1 MENIFEIISKE
12 LNIKVPQIEN
22 TVKLL
27 DEGATVPFI
36 SRYRKE
42 VTGNLDENQI
52 GDILNKELNIKVP
65 QIENTVKLL
74 DEGATVPFISRYRK
88 EVTGNLDENQIGDIL
103 KAVTYLRN
111 LEKRKEEVIALIDEQ
126 GKLTDE
132 LKNSILN
139 STKLQEVEDLYLPYK
154 KRRKTKADIAIEKG
168 LEPLAQFIY
177 LAKDL
182 EILGR
187 EALKYITEEV
197 PTKEE
202 AIEGAKL
209 ILAQGISENA
219 NYREEI
225 RNTLLKDGIIYSK
238 NTKKASELDE
248 KKVYGDY
255 YEYSESVKTILS
267 HRVLALNRR
276 NTLLKD
282 GIIYSKN
289 TKKASELDEK
299 KVYGDYYEYSESVKT
314 ILSHRV
320 LALNRGEKEDVLS
333 VSLKVD
339 DVVRARIET
348 NILKKEFKNMEIKE
362 FLLSIIVDSLDRLIL
377 PSIEREVRNILTE
390 KSEAE
395 AINIFKENLK
405 NLLLQPPLKEKNILG
420 LDPGYRT
427 GCKVAVVDKNGF
439 YVANDVFHLVEGM
452 DSPKQLAISREKLL
466 NYLSKYDIDIVSIGN
481 GTASRETESFVAN
494 VIKENNQRAK
504 YVITNEAGASV
515 YSASKLANEEFPDLD
530 VTVRGAISIARRIQD
545 PLGELVKIDP
555 KSIGV
560 GMYQHDVD
568 QKKLAESLAEVIAS
582 VVNSVGINVNTASW
596 ALLEYVSGVK
606 KNIAKND
613 VDQKKLAESL
623 AEVIA
628 SVVNSVGINVN
639 TASWALLEYV
649 SGVKKNIAKNIVEY
663 RKENGNFKNRKALLK
678 VKGLGNKAYEQMAG
692 FLIIEDG
699 ENVLDNTIIHPESYK
714 IAEEILNINGISLKD
729 YKENL
734 ADSREKLKSFNY
746 EKFATENEYGKETVK
761 DIYEALIRDRRDPRD
776 ELERPLLKSDILKI
790 ENLQVGMELEGTV
803 RNVVKFGAFI
813 DIGLKNDALLHISEI
828 SDKFIKDPSEVLS
841 VGQIVKVKVKEIDM
855 DRQRVG
861 LTRKSR

>member
-1 MENIFEIISKE
+1 MENIFEIIS
-12 LNIKVPQIEN
+12 
-22 TVKLL
+22 
-27 DEGATVPFI
+27 
-36 SRYRKE
+36 
-42 VTGNLDENQI
+42 
-52 GDILNKELNIKVP
+52 KELNIKVP

-182 EILGR
+182 EILER

-225 RNTLLKDGIIYSK
+225 
-238 NTKKASELDE
+238 
-248 KKVYGDY
+248 
-255 YEYSESVKTILS
+255 
-267 HRVLALNRR
+267 R

-515 YSASKLANEEFPDLD
+515 YSASKLANEEFSDLD

-560 GMYQHDVD
+560 GMYQH
-568 QKKLAESLAEVIAS
+568 
-582 VVNSVGINVNTASW
+582 
-596 ALLEYVSGVK
+596 
-606 KNIAKND
+606 D

>member
-1 MENIFEIISKE
+1 MENIFEIIS
-12 LNIKVPQIEN
+12 
-22 TVKLL
+22 
-27 DEGATVPFI
+27 
-36 SRYRKE
+36 
-42 VTGNLDENQI
+42 
-52 GDILNKELNIKVP
+52 KELNIKVP

-168 LEPLAQFIY
+168 LEPLAQFVY

-182 EILGR
+182 ETLER

-267 HRVLALNRR
+267 HRVLALNR
-276 NTLLKD
+276 
-282 GIIYSKN
+282 
-289 TKKASELDEK
+289 
-299 KVYGDYYEYSESVKT
+299 
-314 ILSHRV
+314 
-320 LALNRGEKEDVLS
+320 GEKEDVLS

-339 DVVRARIET
+339 DVARARIET

-606 KNIAKND
+606 KNIAKN
-613 VDQKKLAESL
+613 
-623 AEVIA
+623 
-628 SVVNSVGINVN
+628 
-639 TASWALLEYV
+639 
-649 SGVKKNIAKNIVEY
+649 IVEY

-746 EKFATENEYGKETVK
+746 EKFANENEYGKETVK

-861 LTRKSR
+861 LTRKSK

>member
-1 MENIFEIISKE
+1 MENIFEIIS
-12 LNIKVPQIEN
+12 
-22 TVKLL
+22 
-27 DEGATVPFI
+27 
-36 SRYRKE
+36 
-42 VTGNLDENQI
+42 
-52 GDILNKELNIKVP
+52 KELNIKVP

-168 LEPLAQFIY
+168 LEPLAQFVY

-182 EILGR
+182 ASLEK
-187 EALKYITEEV
+187 EALKYITEEI

-255 YEYSESVKTILS
+255 YV
-267 HRVLALNRR
+267 
-276 NTLLKD
+276 
-282 GIIYSKN
+282 
-289 TKKASELDEK
+289 
-299 KVYGDYYEYSESVKT
+299 YSESVKT

-606 KNIAKND
+606 KNIAKN
-613 VDQKKLAESL
+613 
-623 AEVIA
+623 
-628 SVVNSVGINVN
+628 
-639 TASWALLEYV
+639 
-649 SGVKKNIAKNIVEY
+649 IVEY

-861 LTRKSR
+861 LTRKSK

>member
-1 MENIFEIISKE
+1 MENIFEIIS
-12 LNIKVPQIEN
+12 
-22 TVKLL
+22 
-27 DEGATVPFI
+27 
-36 SRYRKE
+36 
-42 VTGNLDENQI
+42 
-52 GDILNKELNIKVP
+52 KELNIKVP

-182 EILGR
+182 EILER

-225 RNTLLKDGIIYSK
+225 
-238 NTKKASELDE
+238 
-248 KKVYGDY
+248 
-255 YEYSESVKTILS
+255 
-267 HRVLALNRR
+267 R

-606 KNIAKND
+606 KNIAKN
-613 VDQKKLAESL
+613 
-623 AEVIA
+623 
-628 SVVNSVGINVN
+628 
-639 TASWALLEYV
+639 
-649 SGVKKNIAKNIVEY
+649 IVEY

-746 EKFATENEYGKETVK
+746 EKFVTENEYGKETVK

-861 LTRKSR
+861 LTRKSK

>member
-1 MENIFEIISKE
+1 MENIFEIIS
-12 LNIKVPQIEN
+12 
-22 TVKLL
+22 
-27 DEGATVPFI
+27 
-36 SRYRKE
+36 
-42 VTGNLDENQI
+42 
-52 GDILNKELNIKVP
+52 KELNIKVP

-168 LEPLAQFIY
+168 LEPLAQFVY

-182 EILGR
+182 ASLEK

-255 YEYSESVKTILS
+255 YEY
-267 HRVLALNRR
+267 N
-276 NTLLKD
+276 
-282 GIIYSKN
+282 
-289 TKKASELDEK
+289 
-299 KVYGDYYEYSESVKT
+299 ESVKT

-606 KNIAKND
+606 KNIAKN
-613 VDQKKLAESL
+613 
-623 AEVIA
+623 
-628 SVVNSVGINVN
+628 
-639 TASWALLEYV
+639 
-649 SGVKKNIAKNIVEY
+649 IVEY

-828 SDKFIKDPSEVLS
+828 SDKFVKDPSEVLS